1 MRLPLGAT
9 MLHKNSRE
17 RYGKLKKEFRRLM
30 QNFNVDDLDNFIA
43 TANSMRK
50 WMEEDSTL
58 IQEQRD
64 ALARLTVEESVD
76 WQICNQIAN
85 RQKHVK
91 PKRHGRP
98 VPQVGEPEINPG
110 GPGILLQSSA
120 RIIGAG
126 AEIYVEY
133 CRQRESALA
142 FVIRLFKHFHFMFE
156 MAETAPAQRQI
167 PTLADLARV

>member
-50 WMEEDSTL
+50 WMKEDSTL

-64 ALARLTVEESVD
+64 ALHGSRS
-76 WQICNQIAN
+76 
-85 RQKHVK
+85 
-91 PKRHGRP
+91 KRVWIGR
-98 VPQVGEPEINPG
+98 
-110 GPGILLQSSA
+110 
-120 RIIGAG
+120 
-126 AEIYVEY
+126 
-133 CRQRESALA
+133 
-142 FVIRLFKHFHFMFE
+142 FVIRLR
-156 MAETAPAQRQI
+156 TAKSTSSRSVMVVLYLRSESQK
-167 PTLADLARV
+167 